1 MQHTVFVLSHLSW
14 SHKSASDINAH
25 RFRRCLLS
33 TWTRFW
39 LSRNGFFS
47 LLWWSLKKKVLRRHK
62 LYGKVACIYYIPLSF
77 KFLWN
82 VTAKYCKSNETT
94 CLLKTTKWWKCVKTS
109 DVYLKQTSGIVRPLR
124 SVSSTV
130 TALCINFLTRYWL
143 YTLKYSHLTSVKN
156 LLIKLPSQD
165 YSTPCAFS
173 SHNSKYHI

>member
-1 MQHTVFVLSHLSW
+1 MGRWHVYITFLYHLNFYEMWLPNIASLMRPHVFWKLQNDENVLICYISLGLVVPSH
-14 SHKSASDINAH
+14 
-25 RFRRCLLS
+25 
-33 TWTRFW
+33 
-39 LSRNGFFS
+39 
-47 LLWWSLKKKVLRRHK
+47 
-62 LYGKVACIYYIPLSF
+62 
-77 KFLWN
+77 
-82 VTAKYCKSNETT
+82 
-94 CLLKTTKWWKCVKTS
+94 KCVKTS